1 MDGKDRVDALIE
13 GQSRILPLEQH
24 RDQTGLPIVAMQDVG
39 LIVDQR
45 QRLEHR
51 AVEEGEAL
59 ALVPAPA
66 VDRGAVVIE
75 LIIDKIEGH
84 AVELEHL
91 DAAILPSPAEIDVE
105 IGQVFHLFTPLRRDI
120 PVKRQDHAD
129 LSAQFFQL
137 LGQRTGHI
145 RQPAGLDKRNTFR
158 GCKKDLQRISRLSQ
172 V

>member
-1 MDGKDRVDALIE
+1 
-13 GQSRILPLEQH
+13 
-24 RDQTGLPIVAMQDVG
+24 MQDVG

-137 LGQRTGHI
+137 LGQRAGHI

-158 GCKKDLQRISRLSQ
+158 DCKKDSSTHIPAFLKSKKEIKSVRSPRFSQSRQDSSPGRRCGGRA
-172 V
+172 